1 MVSRTNGGIR
11 WTKHKKIEELL
22 DDPLVEEVYGLFLQ
36 VKDSPRHIAITAEN
50 LLNEV
55 FYICSK
61 FYQDNNP
68 EEHLGKYTQEIE
80 SDLGWHY
87 ASDLVMVIAYV
98 VLGNRSRIP
107 QKIQRVRNAIKFQY
121 QQIYYWRVFCKREYR
136 SARKKSEK
144 VKVVNL
150 QDLAKMTDKTIIIQ
164 VNNADIN
171 VNSPGN
177 QIIQQ
182 QKNDFIKKKVKH
194 G

>member
-1 MVSRTNGGIR
+1 MATRTNGGIR

-22 DDPLVEEVYGLFLQ
+22 DDPLVEEIYGLFLQ
-36 VKDSPRHIAITAEN
+36 VKDSPRHIAIKAEN

-61 FYQDNNP
+61 FYQENNP
-68 EEHLGKYTQEIE
+68 EEHLGEYAQEIE

-107 QKIQRVRNAIKFQY
+107 QKIQRIRQSIKFQY
-121 QQIYYWRVFCKREYR
+121 QHIYYWDVFCEREYR
-136 SARKKSEK
+136 VAREK
-144 VKVVNL
+144 PVKVINL

-182 QKNDFIKKKVKH
+182 QKNDYFREKLSH

>member
-1 MVSRTNGGIR
+1 MTSKTNGGIR
-11 WTKHKKIEELL
+11 WTRHKKIEDFL
-22 DDPLVEEVYGLFLQ
+22 DDPLVEEIYGLFLQ
-36 VKDSPRHIAITAEN
+36 VKDSPRHIAIKAEN

-55 FYICSK
+55 FYVCSK

-68 EEHLGKYTQEIE
+68 EEHLGEYAQEIE

-121 QQIYYWRVFCKREYR
+121 LHIYYWDVFCEWEYR
-136 SARKKSEK
+136 IAKKK
-144 VKVVNL
+144 PVKVINL
-150 QDLAKMTDKTIIIQ
+150 QDLAKMTDKTIVIQ

-182 QKNDFIKKKVKH
+182 QKNGYIKH

>member
-1 MVSRTNGGIR
+1 MTSKTNGGIR
-11 WTKHKKIEELL
+11 WTRHKKIEDFL
-22 DDPLVEEVYGLFLQ
+22 DDPLVEEIYGLFLQ
-36 VKDSPRHIAITAEN
+36 VKDSPRHIAIKAEN

-68 EEHLGKYTQEIE
+68 EEHLGEYAQEIE

-98 VLGNRSRIP
+98 VLGNRSRIS

-121 QQIYYWRVFCKREYR
+121 QQIYYWRVFCEREYR

-182 QKNDFIKKKVKH
+182 QKNNFIKKKVKH

>member
-1 MVSRTNGGIR
+1 MTSKTNGGIR
-11 WTKHKKIEELL
+11 WTRHKKIEEFL
-22 DDPLVEEVYGLFLQ
+22 DDPLVEEIYGLFLQ
-36 VKDSPRHIAITAEN
+36 VKDSPRHIAIKAEN

-55 FYICSK
+55 FYICSR

-68 EEHLGKYTQEIE
+68 EEHLGEYAQEIE

-107 QKIQRVRNAIKFQY
+107 QKIQRIRQSIKFQY
-121 QQIYYWRVFCKREYR
+121 QHIYYWDVFCEREYR
-136 SARKKSEK
+136 VARKKP
-144 VKVVNL
+144 VKVINL
-150 QDLAKMTDKTIIIQ
+150 QDLAKMTDKTIVIQ

-182 QKNDFIKKKVKH
+182 QKNGYIKH

>member
-1 MVSRTNGGIR
+1 MTSKTNGGIR
-11 WTKHKKIEELL
+11 WTRHKKIEEFL
-22 DDPLVEEVYGLFLQ
+22 DDPLVEEIYGLFLQ

-55 FYICSK
+55 FYICSR

-68 EEHLGKYTQEIE
+68 EGNLGKYAQEIE

-121 QQIYYWRVFCKREYR
+121 QHIYYWNVFCNREYR
-136 SARKKSEK
+136 SAKKKSER
-144 VKVVNL
+144 VKVINL
-150 QDLAKMTDKTIIIQ
+150 QDLAKMTDKAIVIQ

-182 QKNDFIKKKVKH
+182 QKNDYIKH

>member
-1 MVSRTNGGIR
+1 MATRTNGGIR

-68 EEHLGKYTQEIE
+68 EEQLGKYTQEIE

-107 QKIQRVRNAIKFQY
+107 LKIQRIRNAIKFQY
-121 QQIYYWRVFCKREYR
+121 QHMYYWNVFCDREYR
-136 SARKKSEK
+136 NARKKPERI
-144 VKVVNL
+144 KVVNL
-150 QDLAKMTDKTIIIQ
+150 QDLAKMTDKAIIIQ

-177 QIIQQ
+177 QIIHQQ
-182 QKNDFIKKKVKH
+182 NNEYFKKKKVNE
-194 G
+194 

>member
-1 MVSRTNGGIR
+1 MTSRTNGGIR
-11 WTKHKKIEELL
+11 WTRHKKIEEFL

-36 VKDSPRHIAITAEN
+36 VKDSPRYIAIKAEN

-61 FYQDNNP
+61 FYQDNKP
-68 EEHLGKYTQEIE
+68 EEHLGEYAQEIE

-121 QQIYYWRVFCKREYR
+121 QHIYYWKVFCNREYHNT
-136 SARKKSEK
+136 RKKSEK
-144 VKVVNL
+144 VKVISL

-182 QKNDFIKKKVKH
+182 QKNDYIREKLSH